1 MNELTIKNEEM
12 TMTSLEIAKIT
23 GVRHDNIIR
32 DVNAMYV
39 DLYGEITA
47 PESRERKSVTAPQ
60 FEERSYNGKQTQKI
74 AILDKDHTLCLVAK
88 YSAKIR
94 MKMIQKIKSLEH
106 EVKALKDHNSK
117 MVSIDDVIEE
127 RQQKYRAIAAQ
138 HRVEDL
144 YHAQSKVLY
153 EVLEAEGS
161 GSQIDDLVANIRIEN
176 NRYYESQE
184 NVYSYQVQCEGLQ
197 MKLEVSKETILALTG
212 KKYELLKT
220 TDYL

>member
-1 MNELTIKNEEM
+1 MNELTITNEEM

-39 DLYGEITA
+39 DLYGENL
-47 PESRERKSVTAPQ
+47 VPQ
-60 FEERSYNGKQTQKI
+60 FEEQEYHKGKMHNV

-106 EVKALKDHNSK
+106 EVNVLKSHNSK
-117 MVSIDDVIEE
+117 MVSIDEVIDEH
-127 RQQKYRAIAAQ
+127 QQKYRAISAQ
-138 HRVEDL
+138 HRIEDL
-144 YHAQSKVLY
+144 YYAQSKVLDKI
-153 EVLEAEGS
+153 LESEGS

-184 NVYSYQVQCEGLQ
+184 NVYSYQAQCEGLQ
-197 MKLEVSKETILALTG
+197 MKLEVSKDTIIALTG
-212 KKYELLKT
+212 KTHELLK
-220 TDYL
+220 LN